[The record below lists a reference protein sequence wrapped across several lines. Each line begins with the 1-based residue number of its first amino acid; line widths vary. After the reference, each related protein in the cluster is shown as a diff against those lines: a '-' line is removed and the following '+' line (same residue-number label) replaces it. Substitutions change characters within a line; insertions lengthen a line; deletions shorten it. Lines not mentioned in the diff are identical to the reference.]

1 MSKLPR
7 LKINMPDGY
16 EEIHDIAEA
25 KHIISNW
32 GMMIVVEGQTVD
44 SYDALV
50 ELAAQ
55 DSNKGKEF
63 IEVTLVP
70 FIEGG

>member
-16 EEIHDIAEA
+16 EEFHEIEEA
-25 KHIISNW
+25 RHIISNW
-32 GMMIVVEGQTVD
+32 GMLVVVEGQTVN

-50 ELAAQ
+50 KLAEQ
-55 DSNKGKEF
+55 DSNKDREF

>member
-16 EEIHDIAEA
+16 EEIHDIEEA
-25 KHIISNW
+25 RHFISNW
-32 GMMIVVEGQTVD
+32 GMLVVVEGQTVN

-50 ELAAQ
+50 KLAQQ
-55 DSNKGKEF
+55 DSNKDREF

-70 FIEGG
+70 FIQGG

>member
-16 EEIHDIAEA
+16 EEIHDIEKAR
-25 KHIISNW
+25 HIISNW
-32 GMMIVVEGQTVD
+32 GMLVVVEGQTIN

-50 ELAAQ
+50 KLAKR
-55 DSNKGKEF
+55 DSNKDREF

-70 FIEGG
+70 FVEGG